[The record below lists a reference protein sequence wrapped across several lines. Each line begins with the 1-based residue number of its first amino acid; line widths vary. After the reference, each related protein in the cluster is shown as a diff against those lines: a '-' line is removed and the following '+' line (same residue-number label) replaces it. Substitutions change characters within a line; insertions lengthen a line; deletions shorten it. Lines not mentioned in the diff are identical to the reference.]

1 MSLEKARE
9 VIRKEAKAI
18 DVGVD
23 EFIKQPMQKHKS
35 LIEKLFSKH
44 YQLIDGTDEIFEL
57 DLALWEYE
65 VLSKEELIKR
75 SAYLKLVDGVETTH
89 FKTCNLQNL
98 EEVHKNSSFRTKI
111 FFLDGKYSTGYATHS
126 LFPYRGKFHPQLI
139 RALLNILEIKPGD
152 VVLDPMAGSSTVSVE
167 ANLLGIESISVD
179 LSPFCGLMGRV
190 KTLAL
195 NLDLKVLQSIVK
207 EPNELLA
214 KFNKS
219 KVPDYFV
226 SNGKDEKRA
235 YYEIILLAFLDSMGF
250 ANRSSSSI
258 DKLFPRVLERYL
270 ATIRNFQKARQELN
284 LKIGESKILQGSVLN
299 LPIEDNSVDAI
310 ITSPPYSFAID
321 YLKNDQPQLEY
332 LGYDIESLRGEMIG
346 LQGRGV
352 ENKLE
357 VYFDKMNIALKE
369 MQRVSKKKS
378 PIVIIIGTNDI
389 QTNGVRLET
398 KVIELAEKQ
407 NLKCELELVKPIK
420 GLRNTMKNES
430 ILFFAN
436 LK

>member
-1 MSLEKARE
+1 
-9 VIRKEAKAI
+9 
-18 DVGVD
+18 
-23 EFIKQPMQKHKS
+23 MQKRKP
-35 LIEKLFSKH
+35 LIEKLFSKN

-65 VLSKEELIKR
+65 VLSKEELINR
-75 SAYLKLVDGVETTH
+75 SAYLKLVGGKETTH

-98 EEVHKNSSFRTKI
+98 EDVHKNSSFRTKI

-139 RALLNILEIKPGD
+139 RALLNILEIKPGN
-152 VVLDPMAGSSTVSVE
+152 VVLDPMAGSATVSVE
-167 ANLLGIESISVD
+167 ANLLGIDSISVD
-179 LSPFCGLMGRV
+179 LSPFCELMGRV
-190 KTLAL
+190 KTFA
-195 NLDLKVLQSIVK
+195 LDLDFKVLQSIVK
-207 EPNELLA
+207 DPKELLT

-219 KVPDYFV
+219 RVPDYFV
-226 SNGKDEKRA
+226 SNKNDGKRA

-250 ANRSSSSI
+250 ASRSSSSI
-258 DKLFPRVLERYL
+258 EQLFPRVLERYIS
-270 ATIRNFQKARQELN
+270 TIRNFQEARQKLD
-284 LKIGESKILQGSVLN
+284 LKIGKSKILQGSVLN
-299 LPIEDNSVDAI
+299 LPIEENSVDAI

-332 LGYDIESLRGEMIG
+332 LGHNLESLREEMIG
-346 LQGRGV
+346 LQGHGV

-357 VYFDKMNIALKE
+357 IYFDKMNMALQE
-369 MQRVSKKKS
+369 MGRVSKKNA

-398 KVIELAEKQ
+398 RVIELAGKQ
-407 NLKCELELVKPIK
+407 NLKFELDLIKPIR
-420 GLRNTMKNES
+420 GLQNTMKNES
-430 ILFFAN
+430 ILFFTN

>member
-1 MSLEKARE
+1 
-9 VIRKEAKAI
+9 
-18 DVGVD
+18 
-23 EFIKQPMQKHKS
+23 MQKRKS
-35 LIEKLFSKH
+35 LIEKLFSKN

-65 VLSKEELIKR
+65 VLSKEELINR
-75 SAYLKLVDGVETTH
+75 SAYLKLVDGEETTH

-98 EEVHKNSSFRTKI
+98 EDIHKNSSFRTKI

-139 RALLNILEIKPGD
+139 RALLNILEMKSGN
-152 VVLDPMAGSSTVSVE
+152 VVLDPMAGSATVSVE
-167 ANLLGIESISVD
+167 ANLLGIDSISVD
-179 LSPFCGLMGRV
+179 LSPFCGLMGRA
-190 KTLAL
+190 KTFA
-195 NLDLKVLQSIVK
+195 LDLDFKVLQSIIK
-207 EPNELLA
+207 EQEELLS
-214 KFNKS
+214 KLNKE
-219 KVPDYFV
+219 KVPDYFIN
-226 SNGKDEKRA
+226 SKEDKKRN

-250 ANRSSSSI
+250 ASRSSSSI
-258 DKLFPRVLERYL
+258 EKLFPRVLERYIS
-270 ATIRNFQKARQELN
+270 TIRNFQEARQKLD
-284 LKIGESKILQGSVLN
+284 LKIGKSKILQGSVLN
-299 LPIEDNSVDAI
+299 LPIEDNSIDAI

-332 LGYDIESLRGEMIG
+332 LGYNLESLREEMIG

-357 VYFDKMNIALKE
+357 IYFDKTNMALQE
-369 MQRVSKKKS
+369 MGRVSKKNA

-407 NLKCELELVKPIK
+407 NLEFELELIKPIK
-420 GLRNTMKNES
+420 GLQNTMKNES
-430 ILFFAN
+430 ILFFTN